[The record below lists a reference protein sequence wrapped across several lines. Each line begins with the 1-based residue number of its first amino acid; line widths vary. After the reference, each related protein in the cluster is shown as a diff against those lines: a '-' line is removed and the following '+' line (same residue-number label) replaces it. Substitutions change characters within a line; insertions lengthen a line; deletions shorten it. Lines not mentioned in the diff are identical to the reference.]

1 LDFVGR
7 GTERVKS
14 EDLISLIL
22 FDDNGNKM
30 HEGMAKTINI
40 SRSGVALEYSVAMD
54 PGSKVEMTMGLG
66 AEVVKVGGTIRNVN
80 PLEDDKYQVG
90 IEFDFLT
97 EEDLKRIGMI
107 YPDVIK

>member
-1 LDFVGR
+1 MDFVGR

-22 FDDNGNKM
+22 FDEKGNKI

-40 SRSGVALEYSVAMD
+40 SRSGVALEYSIAMD
-54 PGSKVEMTMGLG
+54 LGSKVELTMGLG
-66 AEVVKVGGTIRNVN
+66 AEIVKVGGTIRNVN
-80 PLEDDKYQVG
+80 PIEDNKYQVG

-97 EEDLKRIGMI
+97 EEDLNRIGMI